1 MQGARSRKKWN
12 RVRPT
17 WTRLVGLTEASVNI
31 LVLAIGFGAAALVSR
46 TVGQS
51 DSGPGRW
58 QIAGVVG
65 RVRGLGDFRAIYQ
78 YAVKDA
84 NALVSQFTDDDFGSG
99 SGVNVAG
106 HAVRLDAGSHAS
118 SRFRTSSSSRTKD
131 FRATPRAPSS
141 FPCPKA
147 PNMTFRYQGQV
158 LFDGD
163 FVQAAVNGPRSGRP
177 TAGSLDDPMAARVR
191 VGRSASQ
198 PRSAPR
204 RGSRRR
210 NRASP
215 RRS

>member
-1 MQGARSRKKWN
+1 VQGARSRKKWN

-106 HAVRLDAGSHAS
+106 HAVRLEPGARALPPGSEPLLLPEPK
-118 SRFRTSSSSRTKD
+118 TSER
-131 FRATPRAPSS
+131 PRE
-141 FPCPKA
+141 
-147 PNMTFRYQGQV
+147 R
-158 LFDGD
+158 LL
-163 FVQAAVNGPRSGRP
+163 RSP
-177 TAGSLDDPMAARVR
+177 
-191 VGRSASQ
+191 
-198 PRSAPR
+198 APR
-204 RGSRRR
+204 RQT
-210 NRASP
+210 
-215 RRS
+215 